1 MSAAE
6 AAPEQIATLRI
17 ELLDTEPVIWRQVE
31 IPTAITLKGLHDVVQ
46 AAMSWD
52 DQHLWELKLGRQR
65 YGRPIP
71 GDDWGGEPTLRAEK
85 VMLAEVLKPRKTVF
99 DYLYDFGD
107 SWEHRLTIT
116 DVRPGEPDAVYPRYV
131 AGEHAAPPEDCGGV
145 PGFSPRWKPWPIPTT
160 RSTNTSPTGSTATI
174 RPTSTNSPSSAPSA
188 ASPHGA
194 RRRSE
199 TPRKGGRPD
208 PATWPRNSA
217 YAVTAAAAET

>member
-46 AAMSWD
+46 AAMGWD

-145 PGFSPRWKPWPIPTT
+145 PGFYAALEALADPDHPEHEHISDWLDGYDPTDLNELALKRAVGRIASRRKAPKRTASKT
-160 RSTNTSPTGSTATI
+160 RP
-174 RPTSTNSPSSAPSA
+174 P
-188 ASPHGA
+188 
-194 RRRSE
+194 
-199 TPRKGGRPD
+199 
-208 PATWPRNSA
+208 
-217 YAVTAAAAET
+217 